1 MAFRVTPET
10 QEEPARF
17 CKGTSRFNYQELLH
31 PDLYGSLPSASR
43 PELPVLEPIET
54 ESIAP
59 IRLVPFHEASDVEE
73 TLFHDFAVQG
83 YDLTFIYKGERY
95 YFLSDKDHVA
105 LCDEH
110 YTEEYQVF
118 PDGNTALEQFKIDGK
133 SLLELIDQLEEVE
146 PV

>member
-1 MAFRVTPET
+1 MTDLLGYPYNGKY
-10 QEEPARF
+10 PP
-17 CKGTSRFNYQELLH
+17 KGDKRGIYH
-31 PDLYGSLPSASR
+31 DY
-43 PELPVLEPIET
+43 
-54 ESIAP
+54 
-59 IRLVPFHEASDVEE
+59 ASDVEE
-73 TLFHDFAVQG
+73 TLFHDF
-83 YDLTFIYKGERY
+83 
-95 YFLSDKDHVA
+95 DKDHVA